1 MERRRIVRAR
11 SVRSSVCRK
20 EGREEEEKKER
31 VRLPL
36 PSSFHISSYRSLL
49 GRGRE
54 CKCALCFT
62 RNWKIVYK
70 CRRENWIFVAF
81 WSLRIELRVIFPGI
95 SKEWQVFYWG
105 RKVFFSSEISSWP
118 SKSEKLPLTNTGFSK
133 KVFLPIFP
141 EKERGKKS
149 VCQVRTRWK

>member
-1 MERRRIVRAR
+1 MPVAAAAAAVAHGKEEDSVCAR

-54 CKCALCFT
+54 CKCALCFS
-62 RNWKIVYK
+62 RNWKIVCK
-70 CRRENWIFVAF
+70 CRRGN
-81 WSLRIELRVIFPGI
+81 
-95 SKEWQVFYWG
+95 
-105 RKVFFSSEISSWP
+105 
-118 SKSEKLPLTNTGFSK
+118 
-133 KVFLPIFP
+133 
-141 EKERGKKS
+141 
-149 VCQVRTRWK
+149 